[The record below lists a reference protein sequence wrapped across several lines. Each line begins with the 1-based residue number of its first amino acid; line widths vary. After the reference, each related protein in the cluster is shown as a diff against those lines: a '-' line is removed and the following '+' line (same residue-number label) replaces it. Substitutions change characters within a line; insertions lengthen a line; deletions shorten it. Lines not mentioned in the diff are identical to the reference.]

1 MLEINSRFRVCRDAR
16 NFILQ
21 EVTLST
27 ATKGKNKGKTVERI
41 SESYYGNLGALCRHC
56 IDKSL
61 DPDGGFKMML
71 EQLEQIEA
79 DLTKM
84 IKKNALDA
92 KRVIREAAK

>member
-27 ATKGKNKGKTVERI
+27 ATKGKNKGKPVERI

-61 DPDGGFKMML
+61 DPDGGFAGML